1 MAKNNKGKV
10 IQMLSPENYIRKKVR
25 TLPIYECLVR
35 SDWEE
40 TKMTTVLVARNHTNG
55 NITVCSYLVDL
66 FCLGVKDSMYLFN
79 VPVHEYEEFKERVN
93 REMEMTEVDY
103 TLAHNIVY
111 AGVEFAEEFGFKP
124 HKDYESVTKFML
136 EEDTEDIELIEIECG
151 NDGKPLYMRGPF
163 EDDAKAKRIIAQ
175 LEKNA
180 GSGNYEY
187 IDGFDEFDDEDDD
200 FDDDEEFDDDDEDE
214 DEDEDDEDDVNEFS
228 EIAFEDKRELFLDMS
243 PKIDNMDEDEGKHF
257 INLVDSIVDD
267 LVDVD
272 QHNKF
277 YDEFLEELNIEVD
290 EDEIPDQLLGIRP
303 GDQTISN
310 KLKIQFLSLYQLIDE
325 NPELGNE
332 ELKLFQKEVIGVPG
346 VYFLELLL
354 LQMKDSPKYP
364 QKIKEYALN
373 YPHYSLIQI
382 LWATEQVITGKNHK
396 KIPGYPFKLE
406 TLFPDRETIHPI
418 EQFYTLMLF
427 AFVTGTEMDINKI
440 EAFSSVL
447 WEFDLPKIQET
458 MLITTISLF
467 KINFLVTHIR
477 N

>member
-10 IQMLSPENYIRKKVR
+10 IQMLSPENYIRKKAR

-111 AGVEFAEEFGFKP
+111 AAIEFAEEFGFKP

-151 NDGKPLYMRGPF
+151 MDGKPCYMRGPF
-163 EDDAKAKRIIAQ
+163 EDDAKARKIIAQ

-180 GSGNYEY
+180 GPGNYEY
-187 IDGFDEFDDEDDD
+187 IEGFDEFDDDEYD
-200 FDDDEEFDDDDEDE
+200 FDEDEEFDDEDE
-214 DEDEDDEDDVNEFS
+214 FDGDDDDVNEFS
-228 EIAFEDKRELFLDMS
+228 EIAFKEKKELFLDMF
-243 PKIDNMDEDEGKHF
+243 PKMNDMDEDEGKRF

-277 YDEFLEELNIEVD
+277 YEEFLEDLDIEVD
-290 EDEIPDQLLGIRP
+290 EDEIPDQLLGIRS
-303 GDQTISN
+303 GAQTISN
-310 KLKIQFLSLYQLIDE
+310 ELKDRFMSIYQLIDE
-325 NPELGNE
+325 NPDLGKE
-332 ELKLFQKEVIGVPG
+332 ELKLFQKKVIGVPG

-354 LQMKDSPKYP
+354 LQMKDSSKYP
-364 QKIKEYALN
+364 QKIKEYARI
-373 YPHYSLIQI
+373 YPHYPLIQI
-382 LWATEQVITGKNHK
+382 LWATEQVITGINHK
-396 KIPGYPFKLE
+396 KIQGYPFKLE
-406 TLFPDRETIHPI
+406 TFFPDRETIHPI

-427 AFVTGTEMDINKI
+427 AFVTGIEMDINKI
-440 EAFSSVL
+440 EAFSSVI
-447 WEFDLPKIQET
+447 WEFDLPEEQEIVLLSAIS
-458 MLITTISLF
+458 ML
-467 KINFLVTHIR
+467 KINYLVTHIR

>member
-1 MAKNNKGKV
+1 MGESNNGKV

-79 VPVHEYEEFKERVN
+79 APVQEYEEFKKKVS

-111 AGVEFAEEFGFKP
+111 AAIEFAEEFGFKP

-151 NDGKPLYMRGPF
+151 NYGKPLYIRGPF
-163 EDDAKAKRIIAQ
+163 EDDAKARRIIAQ

-180 GSGNYEY
+180 GPGNYED
-187 IDGFDEFDDEDDD
+187 IDGFDEFDEFDDDD
-200 FDDDEEFDDDDEDE
+200 FDDEFDEDDDE
-214 DEDEDDEDDVNEFS
+214 VNEFS
-228 EIAFEDKRELFLDMS
+228 EMDFDEKRKLFLAMS
-243 PKIDNMDEDEGKHF
+243 PKMNDMDDDEGKRF
-257 INLVDSIVDD
+257 INLVDSIVND

-272 QHNKF
+272 QYNKF
-277 YDEFLEELNIEVD
+277 YEEFLEEMNIEVD

-303 GDQTISN
+303 GDQPISEE
-310 KLKIQFLSLYQLIDE
+310 LKDRFMSIYQLINE
-325 NPELGNE
+325 NPEEGNE
-332 ELKLFQKEVIGVPG
+332 ELKLFKKEVIGVPG

-354 LQMKDSPKYP
+354 LQMNDSSKYP
-364 QKIKEYALN
+364 QKIKEYARS
-373 YPHYSLIQI
+373 YPHYPLIQL
-382 LWATEQVITGKNHK
+382 LWATEQVITEKNHK
-396 KIPGYPFKLE
+396 KIPGFPFKLE
-406 TLFPDRETIHPI
+406 TFFPDRETIHPI
-418 EQFYTLMLF
+418 EQFYTLMLY
-427 AFVTGTEMDINKI
+427 AFVSGTAMDINKI

-447 WEFDLPKIQET
+447 WEFDLPTEQE
-458 MLITTISLF
+458 MVLSSAISVL
-467 KINFLVTHIR
+467 KINYLMAHIR

>member
-1 MAKNNKGKV
+1 MGNNNKGKV
-10 IQMLSPENYIRKKVR
+10 IQMLSPENYIRKKAR

-35 SDWEE
+35 SDWQE

-79 VPVHEYEEFKERVN
+79 VPVHKYEEFKERVN
-93 REMEMTEVDY
+93 GEMEMTEVDY

-124 HKDYESVTKFML
+124 HKDYESVTKYML

-163 EDDAKAKRIIAQ
+163 EDDAKARRIIAQ

-180 GSGNYEY
+180 GPGKYDFVDVSE
-187 IDGFDEFDDEDDD
+187 DWDDDEFELDDDEFD
-200 FDDDEEFDDDDEDE
+200 
-214 DEDEDDEDDVNEFS
+214 DDVNEFS
-228 EIAFEDKRELFLDMS
+228 EIAFEEKRELFLAMS
-243 PKIDNMDEDEGKHF
+243 PEIDNMDDDEGKRF
-257 INLVDSIVDD
+257 INLVDSIVND

-277 YDEFLEELNIEVD
+277 YDEFLEEMNIEVD

-303 GDQTISN
+303 GDQPISN
-310 KLKIQFLSLYQLIDE
+310 ELKNRFLALYQLINE
-325 NPELGNE
+325 NPELGND

-346 VYFLELLL
+346 VCFLELLL
-354 LQMKDSPKYP
+354 LQAEDSPKYP
-364 QKIKEYALN
+364 QKIKEYARN

-382 LWATEQVITGKNHK
+382 LWATEQVITEKNNK

-406 TLFPDRETIHPI
+406 TFFPDRESIHPI
-418 EQFYTLMLF
+418 EQFYTLMLY
-427 AFVTGTEMDINKI
+427 AFVSGTEMDINKI
-440 EAFSSVL
+440 EAFNSVF
-447 WEFDLPKIQET
+447 WEFDLPTEQE
-458 MLITTISLF
+458 MLLMSAISIF
-467 KINFLVTHIR
+467 KINYLAAHIR

>member
-40 TKMTTVLVARNHTNG
+40 TKLTTVTVARNHTNG

-66 FCLGVKDSMYLFN
+66 LCLGVKDSMYLFN
-79 VPVHEYEEFKERVN
+79 VPIHKYKEFKEKVN
-93 REMEMTEVDY
+93 GEMEMTEVDY

-124 HKDYESVTKFML
+124 HKDYESVTKYML

-151 NDGKPLYMRGPF
+151 NEGKPLYMRGPF
-163 EDDAKAKRIIAQ
+163 EDDAKTRKIIAQ

-180 GSGNYEY
+180 GPGNYDY
-187 IDGFDEFDDEDDD
+187 VDVSD
-200 FDDDEEFDDDDEDE
+200 EFDDDDDF
-214 DEDEDDEDDVNEFS
+214 EDDDEFDLDEYDDVNEFS
-228 EIAFEDKRELFLDMS
+228 EMAFDEKRELFLATSPEIIDM
-243 PKIDNMDEDEGKHF
+243 DDEEGKCF
-257 INLVDSIVDD
+257 VNLVDSLVDD
-267 LVDVD
+267 LVDVN

-277 YDEFLEELNIEVD
+277 YDEFLEELDIEVD

-303 GDQTISN
+303 GDQAISEE
-310 KLKIQFLSLYQLIDE
+310 LKIQFLSLYQLIDE

-332 ELKLFQKEVIGVPG
+332 ELKIFQKEVIGVPG

-364 QKIKEYALN
+364 QKIKEYARI
-373 YPHYSLIQI
+373 YPHYPLIQI
-382 LWATEQVITGKNHK
+382 LWATEQVIAGKNHQ

-406 TLFPDRETIHPI
+406 TFFPDRETIHPI

-427 AFVTGTEMDINKI
+427 AFMTGTEMDINKI

-467 KINFLVTHIR
+467 KINFLITHIR
-477 N
+477 